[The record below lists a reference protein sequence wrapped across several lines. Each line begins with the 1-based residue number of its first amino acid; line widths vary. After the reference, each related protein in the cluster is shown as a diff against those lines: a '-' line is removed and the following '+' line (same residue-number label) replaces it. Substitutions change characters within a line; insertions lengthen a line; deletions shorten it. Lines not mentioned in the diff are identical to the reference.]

1 MLQLRCTVLCDAPLA
16 FRTSNGVRVT
26 MRVYRMTSHYMLY
39 VVPYHAIPCYVM
51 LCHALYHH
59 LYIYIYIYILMSV
72 YHILGLDCTAIFFL
86 NQSPY
91 YTKI

>member
-59 LYIYIYIYILMSV
+59 LYIYIYIYINECIP
-72 YHILGLDCTAIFFL
+72 YIGFGLHCHFL
-86 NQSPY
+86 S
-91 YTKI
+91 